1 MLRQLT
7 VIILFISLAMAVTPT
22 VYAQTTEDDGYTY
35 PDDAS
40 EEEKQEIDEQER
52 HAWED
57 AGRPGD
63 NNNNSNDDDDGN
75 DSRDN
80 DDGVSSNSGDIA
92 GTVQN
97 ISEPVNLLSHNARED
112 GGYLHVVGEVENGLG
127 RVIDYVKVTGT
138 FYEANNQVIGTD
150 FVFTDPSSLEAGETV
165 PFDLTL
171 FTDAVDP
178 SQVSSYK
185 IRVSWQ

>member
-1 MLRQLT
+1 MNRDKELLLSLLLVLT
-7 VIILFISLAMAVTPT
+7 TISVLLNISASA
-22 VYAQTTEDDGYTY
+22 TTEN
-35 PDDAS
+35 S
-40 EEEKQEIDEQER
+40 SDE
-52 HAWED
+52 
-57 AGRPGD
+57 GD
-63 NNNNSNDDDDGN
+63 TKGA
-75 DSRDN
+75 
-80 DDGVSSNSGDIA
+80 SSNSGDIV

-97 ISEPVNLLSHNARED
+97 ISQPVNILSHNARED

-127 RVIDYVKVTGT
+127 RAIDFVKVTGT

-150 FVFTDPSSLEAGETV
+150 FVFTDPSSLEAGETA

-178 SQVSSYK
+178 SQVESYK